1 MWRNK
6 EAAGF
11 LTQPPPADLTGRH
24 RSQFPLG
31 FNFLQD
37 ALVQRGRSLRL
48 WLQLTGRYLPPTGA
62 QLGLWP
68 AELFVN
74 SSSFPPAAV
83 RLVGAW
89 SPEPPAETATPSS
102 AVRFTP
108 EIWWLLQPF
117 PPDLVR
123 CEKLQLQ
130 RGNFEPCER
139 STSCSTMLKNYD
151 S

>member
-1 MWRNK
+1 MMLFSQVFLWWNK

-83 RLVGAW
+83 RLVGA
-89 SPEPPAETATPSS
+89 SSTETPAETATPSS

-108 EIWWLLQPF
+108 EIWWLLQP
-117 PPDLVR
+117 
-123 CEKLQLQ
+123 
-130 RGNFEPCER
+130 
-139 STSCSTMLKNYD
+139 SS
-151 S
+151 